1 MKKRTAAIFL
11 ALALMLGAGIGAV
24 AAANNEVISATL
36 NRSTKVIYNGV
47 EQSFTDASGNP
58 VYPIAY
64 NGSVYLPVRATANM
78 VGIQNSDI
86 KYDGTTDTVTLGKTE
101 KQPTALTTLKNSG
114 GTKYSWIISDKA
126 ELSIVGSDATQ
137 TYTTGIQWDIWNNA
151 ASVGEDRV
159 VNFEVSGYSEVTFAA
174 WSNVD
179 SKVFLYDQDFKVI
192 SSFDLTKGSIVSKT
206 ISIPA
211 GTTQLAF
218 GADGANYGSKYDGT
232 LKILD
237 PIMK

>member
-11 ALALMLGAGIGAV
+11 ALALVLGAGIGAV
-24 AAANNEVISATL
+24 AATGSETISAL
-36 NRSTKVIYNGV
+36 LSYETKVIYNGV
-47 EQSFTDASGNP
+47 EQSFADAKGNA
-58 VYPIAY
+58 VYPILY
-64 NGSVYLPVRATANM
+64 NGTTYLPVRAVSNM
-78 VGIQNSDI
+78 MGESRIA
-86 KYDGTTDTVTLGKTE
+86 YDGATKTVTLGATE

-114 GTKYSWIISDKA
+114 GTKYSWVINDKA

-137 TYTTGIQWDIWNNA
+137 AYQTGIQWDIWNNA

-159 VNFEVSGYSEVTFAA
+159 VNFEVNGYSEVTFTA
-174 WSNVD
+174 WSDVA

-206 ISIPA
+206 IAIPA
-211 GTTQLAF
+211 GTTQIAF
-218 GADGANYGSKYDGT
+218 GADGAGYGKDYDGT

-237 PIMK
+237 PTVK